1 MHDEEPSFGWSVK
14 FEKSNSKEVK
24 QKSRPFLSLT
34 KTESET
40 PKASKSSATI
50 ISELT
55 TITQQWPNKRTVS
68 SLQKTIRD
76 IQIQRQELDIT
87 VKVLNNYLNQI
98 LSTKY
103 NCLKEINPMEGV
115 NLYYINRGKS
125 QTLIH
130 WGKIHNIWLQI

>member
-55 TITQQWPNKRTVS
+55 TITQQ
-68 SLQKTIRD
+68 
-76 IQIQRQELDIT
+76 
-87 VKVLNNYLNQI
+87 
-98 LSTKY
+98 
-103 NCLKEINPMEGV
+103 
-115 NLYYINRGKS
+115 
-125 QTLIH
+125 
-130 WGKIHNIWLQI
+130 